1 MIKRQKRSYKKSDP
15 PAKHQKAPPP
25 PKCTELSSDHLFTPE
40 KKARAETLGAA
51 LFFCMRSC
59 EYSKTP
65 KLEEQKTRP
74 IRPCDITF
82 RLNGQILPHDHPNLH
97 LSTSVSITFGPQ
109 KSEIMEETV
118 TQFKSDD
125 PIFRP
130 CTSGPQS
137 SDDYDLIQTIY
148 NPKWPIFTFY
158 DGTRFTHLT
167 SNEYLTDI
175 KAAVDAIGP
184 PILGF
189 TSTDLG
195 THSNRA
201 GGAL

>member
-1 MIKRQKRSYKKSDP
+1 MYRTILRSSFHP
-15 PAKHQKAPPP
+15 R
-25 PKCTELSSDHLFTPE
+25 E
-40 KKARAETLGAA
+40 KARAETLGAA

-65 KLEEQKTRP
+65 KLEEQKLAQ
-74 IRPCDITF
+74 ICPCDITF

-125 PIFRP
+125 PILCP
-130 CTSGPQS
+130 CILWTAVIRRLRSYPNH
-137 SDDYDLIQTIY
+137 

-167 SNEYLTDI
+167 SKEYSIDI